1 VGFVVSKDSLAKEKI
16 LIIALPGIGDALL
29 ATPMIEL
36 LRNSKPDAEI
46 HSLVMFGATR
56 EMFEHDPC
64 IDHVHFY
71 DFVNGDKQ
79 GALRKVNE
87 LRKMKFDV
95 SINIYPQ
102 NRREYNAIAYMI
114 RAKKR
119 IAMKYLRRD
128 RQNASWLNTHVVLE
142 DDRYHCVEENVRLL
156 APLGIEPEL
165 TETSLPGLRLNL
177 DEKHLAFARNWY
189 SHQKLEGKKL
199 IIGMHAGTA
208 LFKNHIRRR
217 WAPEK
222 YAALAKHLV
231 SAMGAEIL
239 LFGGPDDVSANE
251 IILREAGDEVI
262 FVKTTN
268 LLDSVAVMQG
278 VNLFVSNDSSL
289 MHIAGAVGLPTV
301 AIFGPTNE
309 TYVHP
314 WKTRYEIVQTGI
326 ECRPCFIY
334 SPKPLM
340 CYRVDPNEHFM
351 CVRDIEVDD
360 VYGAVLRVIGNE
372 IPLPVLAS

>member
-1 VGFVVSKDSLAKEKI
+1 MEKI
-16 LIIALPGIGDALL
+16 LILALPGIGDALL

-36 LRNSKPDAEI
+36 LRKAKPHAEI
-46 HSLVMFGATR
+46 HTLVMFSATR

-71 DFVNGDKQ
+71 DFVNGEKR
-79 GALRKVNE
+79 GALAMVNM
-87 LRKMKFDV
+87 LRKMRFDI

-102 NRREYNAIAYMI
+102 NRREYNGIAAVI
-114 RAKKR
+114 RAKQR
-119 IAMKYLRRD
+119 IAIRYLRRD
-128 RQNASWLNTHVVLE
+128 RENASWLNTHTVTE

-156 APLGIEPEL
+156 EPLGIKTDLNEA
-165 TETSLPGLRLNL
+165 TLPSLRLTL
-177 DEKHLAFARNWY
+177 DEKHLEFGRQWFRE
-189 SHQKLEGKKL
+189 HDLHDRKL

-222 YAALAKHLV
+222 YAQLAKRLV
-231 SAMGAEIL
+231 SELGAEVL

-262 FVKTTN
+262 FVKTKN

-278 VNLFVSNDSSL
+278 TSLFVSNDSSL
-289 MHIAGAVGLPTV
+289 MHIAGALKLPTV

-334 SPKPLM
+334 SPKPLT
-340 CYRVDPNEHFM
+340 CYRVDPKEHFM

-360 VYGAVLRVIGNE
+360 VMSAVKRLMGLE
-372 IPLPVLAS
+372 LLPIIHS

>member
-1 VGFVVSKDSLAKEKI
+1 MNPINPSSERI

-36 LRNSKPDAEI
+36 LRNAKPNAEI
-46 HSLVMFGATR
+46 HALVMFAATR
-56 EMFEHDPC
+56 EMFEHDAF

-71 DFVNGDKQ
+71 DFVNGDKR
-79 GALRKVNE
+79 GALSKVNE
-87 LRKMKFDV
+87 LRKMKFNI

-102 NRREYNAIAYMI
+102 NRREYNGIAFAIK
-114 RAKKR
+114 AKKR
-119 IAMKYLRRD
+119 IAMRYLRRD
-128 RQNASWLNTHVVLE
+128 RQNASWLNTDVVLE

-156 APLGIEPEL
+156 EPLGITAEL
-165 TETSLPGLRLNL
+165 NEASLPALRLTL
-177 DEKHLAFARNWY
+177 DEKHLKFGREWY
-189 SHQKLEGKKL
+189 AEQNLDEKKV

-222 YAALAKHLV
+222 YAALATRLV
-231 SAMGAEIL
+231 AELNAEVL

-251 IILREAGDEVI
+251 VILRDAGDDVI
-262 FVKTTN
+262 FVKTKN
-268 LLDSVAVMQG
+268 LLDSVAVMKG
-278 VNLFVSNDSSL
+278 CHYFVSNDSSL
-289 MHIAGAVGLPTV
+289 MHIAGALELPTV

-340 CYRVDPNEHFM
+340 CYRANPEEHFM
-351 CVRDIEVDD
+351 CVRDIEVEE
-360 VYGAVLRVIGNE
+360 VLGAIERLVSGKVI
-372 IPLPVLAS
+372 LPVLP

>member
-1 VGFVVSKDSLAKEKI
+1 MKEKI
-16 LIIALPGIGDALL
+16 LILALPGIGDALL

-36 LRNSKPDAEI
+36 LRNAKPNAEI
-46 HSLVMFGATR
+46 HALVMFAATR
-56 EMFEHDPC
+56 EMLDHDPC
-64 IDHVHFY
+64 IDHVHYY
-71 DFVNGDKQ
+71 DFVNGDKR
-79 GALRKVNE
+79 GALSKVNE

-102 NRREYNAIAYMI
+102 NRREYNGIAFAIN
-114 RAKKR
+114 AKKR
-119 IAMKYLRRD
+119 IAIRYLRRD
-128 RQNASWLNTHVVLE
+128 RQNASWLNTDVVLE

-156 APLGIEPEL
+156 EPLGIKTEL
-165 TETSLPGLRLNL
+165 SERSLPGLRLTL
-177 DEKHLAFARNWY
+177 DENHLKFGREWFAT
-189 SHQKLEGKKL
+189 QKIDGRKP

-222 YAALAKHLV
+222 YAALAKRLV
-231 SAMGAEIL
+231 SEMNAEIL

-251 IILREAGDEVI
+251 VILRDAGDEVI
-262 FVKTTN
+262 FVKTKN
-268 LLDSVAVMQG
+268 LLDSVAVMKG
-278 VNLFVSNDSSL
+278 CHYFVSNDSSL
-289 MHIAGAVGLPTV
+289 MHIAGALGLPTA

-334 SPKPLM
+334 SPKPLT
-340 CYRVDPNEHFM
+340 CYRTNPEEHFM

-360 VYGAVLRVIGNE
+360 VLRAIEGLMSGE
-372 IPLPVLAS
+372 KLLHILP

>member
-1 VGFVVSKDSLAKEKI
+1 
-16 LIIALPGIGDALL
+16 
-29 ATPMIEL
+29 MIEL
-36 LRNSKPDAEI
+36 LRKAKPEAEI
-46 HSLVMFGATR
+46 HALVMFGATR
-56 EMFEHDPC
+56 EMFEHDPY

-71 DFVNGDKQ
+71 DFVNGAKR
-79 GALRKVNE
+79 GALSKVNE
-87 LRKMKFDV
+87 LRRMRFDV

-102 NRREYNAIAYMI
+102 NRREYNGIAFAIN
-114 RAKKR
+114 AKR
-119 IAMKYLRRD
+119 RVAMRYLRRD
-128 RQNASWLNTHVVLE
+128 RRNASWLNTDLVLE

-156 APLGIEPEL
+156 EPLGISTDLNE
-165 TETSLPGLRLNL
+165 ETLPGLRLTL
-177 DEKHLAFARNWY
+177 DEKHLAFGRAWFAE
-189 SHQKLEGKKL
+189 QKLKSGRP

-222 YAALAKHLV
+222 YAQLAKRLV
-231 SAMGAEIL
+231 AEMNAEIL

-251 IILREAGDEVI
+251 VILRDAGDEVV
-262 FVKTTN
+262 FVKTKN

-278 VNLFVSNDSSL
+278 CNYFVSNDSSL
-289 MHIAGAVGLPTV
+289 MHIAGALGLPTA

-334 SPKPLM
+334 SPKPLT
-340 CYRVDPNEHFM
+340 CYRVNPEEHFR

-360 VYGAVLRVIGNE
+360 VLRAVSSLMGGEKLLHI
-372 IPLPVLAS
+372 LP

>member
-1 VGFVVSKDSLAKEKI
+1 MPEKI

-36 LRNSKPDAEI
+36 LRKAKPNAEI
-46 HSLVMFGATR
+46 HALVMFAATR
-56 EMFEHDPC
+56 EMLDHDPF
-64 IDHVHFY
+64 IDQVHFY
-71 DFVNGDKQ
+71 DFVNGDKR
-79 GALRKVNE
+79 GALSKVIE

-102 NRREYNAIAYMI
+102 NRREYNGIAFTI
-114 RAKKR
+114 GAKKR
-119 IAMKYLRRD
+119 IAMRYLRRD
-128 RQNASWLNTHVVLE
+128 RQNASWLNTNVVFE

-156 APLGIEPEL
+156 EPLGITTEL
-165 TETSLPGLRLNL
+165 NESSLPALRLTL
-177 DEKHLAFARNWY
+177 DEKHLVFGRQWY
-189 SHQKLEGKKL
+189 AEQKLDEKKV

-222 YAALAKHLV
+222 YAALAKRLV
-231 SAMGAEIL
+231 SEMNAEVL

-251 IILREAGDEVI
+251 IILRDAGDDVI
-262 FVKTTN
+262 FVKTKN
-268 LLDSVAVMQG
+268 LLDSVAVMKG
-278 VNLFVSNDSSL
+278 CHYFVSNDSSL
-289 MHIAGAVGLPTV
+289 MHIAGALELPTV

-326 ECRPCFIY
+326 ACRPCFIY
-334 SPKPLM
+334 SPKPLT
-340 CYRVDPNEHFM
+340 CYRVDPAEHFM

-360 VYGAVLRVIGNE
+360 VLSAIDRLVRGEVS
-372 IPLPVLAS
+372 LPILP